1 MYAPFGLDF
10 PSCPSNE
17 ARDTKQHKLLLMRA
31 TSEDL
36 VWCGATS
43 ASAKCLASGLDGA
56 LCDRY
61 VVQEIVAGWLDGCVY

>member
-36 VWCGATS
+36 VY
-43 ASAKCLASGLDGA
+43 GLDGA

>member
-36 VWCGATS
+36 VWS
-43 ASAKCLASGLDGA
+43 SGLDGA

-61 VVQEIVAGWLDGCVY
+61 VVQEIMAGWLDGCVY